1 MGSDNSKM
9 EEITN
14 NPGLQHIAEKI
25 FSYLS
30 LIDLHQCLLADK
42 SWSEVIDRN
51 FLLKKCVEVGM
62 VKKHGKK
69 LILNEERVLQP
80 LACYEII
87 TANRVPLH
95 WAVMKGLTEVV
106 KILAPLSTT
115 SLNQKIQFIDNDYVR
130 LGCDFSCY
138 CYCDYE
144 SSTFGNPIEIAA
156 EIGLIEIVETLANL
170 NPDQDFTT
178 AIVRATGR
186 GHLEII
192 KILAP
197 LISSLYEYEKPQLI
211 LMISLLPNYLARKT
225 VYTDIIKVLAPKL
238 GCYHCM
244 EICDCSYSC
253 YCPPRINGHRDIV
266 KLLAPYSCHDHR

>member
-62 VKKHGKK
+62 VKRHGKK
-69 LILNEERVLQP
+69 LILNEEEP
-80 LACYEII
+80 MKSYCKEII
-87 TANRVPLH
+87 RADRVPLH
-95 WAVMKGLTEVV
+95 WAVIKGLTEVV
-106 KILAPLSTT
+106 KILAPLATT
-115 SLNQKIQFIDNDYVR
+115 SLNQMYLPIQFIDNDYVR
-130 LGCDFSCY
+130 LCCDYDCCDCDF
-138 CYCDYE
+138 E
-144 SSTFGNPIEIAA
+144 SSTWMNPIEFAA
-156 EIGLIEIVETLANL
+156 ELGLIEIVETLANL
-170 NPDQDFTT
+170 DPDQDFTT

-197 LISSLYEYEKPQLI
+197 LISSLYEYEKPQL
-211 LMISLLPNYLARKT
+211 
-225 VYTDIIKVLAPKL
+225 
-238 GCYHCM
+238 
-244 EICDCSYSC
+244 
-253 YCPPRINGHRDIV
+253 
-266 KLLAPYSCHDHR
+266 